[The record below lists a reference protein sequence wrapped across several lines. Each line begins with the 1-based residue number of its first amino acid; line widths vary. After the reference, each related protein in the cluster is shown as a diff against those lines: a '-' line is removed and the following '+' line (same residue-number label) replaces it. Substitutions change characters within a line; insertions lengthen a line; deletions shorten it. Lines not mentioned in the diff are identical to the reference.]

1 MLPGVDVKDAAD
13 LLGISEATA
22 KTHLQHIHAKTGIS
36 KQTELMRLFS
46 GSTPPIDVAQQSSH
60 ALAAPEIA
68 PAGPNRL
75 RRRDPDNRLPSGA
88 VLAVGTLADMAC
100 EMPLCCLLAMGL

>member
-36 KQTELMRLFS
+36 KQTELMRLFMR
-46 GSTPPIDVAQQSSH
+46 TVPPVKLEPQPQPF
-60 ALAAPEIA
+60 LAAAE
-68 PAGPNRL
+68 R
-75 RRRDPDNRLPSGA
+75 
-88 VLAVGTLADMAC
+88 VLVSAK
-100 EMPLCCLLAMGL
+100 